1 MKSVS
6 TLKKASLC
14 NWVKTSRLILTPK
27 TFFSLM
33 AIKTRIAVRV
43 NHLTQEKLV
52 SAQIVDLQPMSFT
65 EFCDYMAQDSTVGVA
80 DVMAVMTQLEK
91 KLPLLLALGTKVQV
105 SAEGMIVR
113 PTVSGSLT
121 QSQLKAKLEARKAA
135 GEDVDVNREITAA
148 DLTVKDLT
156 AGVAIDF
163 SKKFNAAFAQNGTF
177 KRVGEAATD
186 TTTSPDAS
194 GGTSGGEQKPPSEV
208 EG

>member
-1 MKSVS
+1 
-6 TLKKASLC
+6 
-14 NWVKTSRLILTPK
+14 
-27 TFFSLM
+27 M
-33 AIKTRIAVRV
+33 AIKAKVIVRS
-43 NHLTQEKLV
+43 NSITKEKV
-52 SAQIVDLQPMSFT
+52 ASANIVDLQPMSFT

-148 DLTVKDLT
+148 DLTTKDLT

-177 KRVGEAATD
+177 KRVGEAVATD
-186 TTTSPDAS
+186 EPSAP
-194 GGTSGGEQKPPSEV
+194 GTSGGSSGGDQKPPSEV

>member
-1 MKSVS
+1 
-6 TLKKASLC
+6 
-14 NWVKTSRLILTPK
+14 
-27 TFFSLM
+27 M
-33 AIKTRIAVRV
+33 AIKTRIAVRE
-43 NHLTQEKLV
+43 NHLTKEKV
-52 SAQIVDLQPMSFT
+52 ASANIVDLQPMSFT

-163 SKKFNAAFAQNGTF
+163 SKKFNAAFSQNGTF
-177 KRVGEAATD
+177 KRVGDAVATD
-186 TTTSPDAS
+186 EPSAP
-194 GGTSGGEQKPPSEV
+194 GTSGGSSGGGQNPPEV

>member
-1 MKSVS
+1 MEDSINAQNNFLS
-6 TLKKASLC
+6 
-14 NWVKTSRLILTPK
+14 
-27 TFFSLM
+27 M
-33 AIKTRIAVRV
+33 AIKTRIAVRE
-43 NHLTQEKLV
+43 NHLTKEKV
-52 SAQIVDLQPMSFT
+52 ASANIVDLQPMSFT

-163 SKKFNAAFAQNGTF
+163 SKKFNAAFSQNGTF
-177 KRVGEAATD
+177 KRVGEVAATD
-186 TTTSPDAS
+186 APSAPDAS
-194 GGTSGGEQKPPSEV
+194 GGSAPGGSQNPPSTEV
-208 EG
+208 ES

>member
-1 MKSVS
+1 MGKNIEGNIN
-6 TLKKASLC
+6 AQ
-14 NWVKTSRLILTPK
+14 NI
-27 TFFSLM
+27 FSLM

-65 EFCDYMAQDSTVGVA
+65 EFCDYMAQDSTVGTA

-177 KRVGEAATD
+177 KRVGEAVATD
-186 TTTSPDAS
+186 APASPDAS
-194 GGTSGGEQKPPSEV
+194 GGTSGGGQNPPEV

>member
-14 NWVKTSRLILTPK
+14 NWVKTWRIVLTPK

-177 KRVGEAATD
+177 KRVGEAVATD
-186 TTTSPDAS
+186 APASPDAS
-194 GGTSGGEQKPPSEV
+194 GGTSGGGQNPPEV

>member
-1 MKSVS
+1 
-6 TLKKASLC
+6 
-14 NWVKTSRLILTPK
+14 
-27 TFFSLM
+27 M

-91 KLPLLLALGTKVQV
+91 KLPLLLAMGTKVQV

-177 KRVGEAATD
+177 KRVGEAAATD
-186 TTTSPDAS
+186 APSAPGAS
-194 GGTSGGEQKPPSEV
+194 GGSTPGGGQKPPSTEV
-208 EG
+208 ES

>member
-1 MKSVS
+1 
-6 TLKKASLC
+6 
-14 NWVKTSRLILTPK
+14 
-27 TFFSLM
+27 M
-33 AIKTRIAVRV
+33 AIKAKVIVRS
-43 NHLTQEKLV
+43 NSITKEKV
-52 SAQIVDLQPMSFT
+52 ASAAIVDLQQMSFT

-148 DLTVKDLT
+148 DLTTKDLT

-177 KRVGEAATD
+177 KRVGEAVATD
-186 TTTSPDAS
+186 EPSAP
-194 GGTSGGEQKPPSEV
+194 GTSGGSSGGGQNQPEV

>member
-1 MKSVS
+1 
-6 TLKKASLC
+6 
-14 NWVKTSRLILTPK
+14 
-27 TFFSLM
+27 M
-33 AIKTRIAVRV
+33 AIKTRIAVRE
-43 NHLTQEKLV
+43 NHLTKEKV
-52 SAQIVDLQPMSFT
+52 ASANIVDLQPMSFT

-135 GEDVDVNREITAA
+135 GEDVDVNREITVA

-177 KRVGEAATD
+177 KRVGDDAVVSDAPA
-186 TTTSPDAS
+186 SPDAS
-194 GGTSGGEQKPPSEV
+194 GGSTSGGGQKPGGGV
-208 EG
+208 ETEG

>member
-1 MKSVS
+1 
-6 TLKKASLC
+6 
-14 NWVKTSRLILTPK
+14 
-27 TFFSLM
+27 M

-148 DLTVKDLT
+148 DLTVKELT
-156 AGVAIDF
+156 AGVAIAF
-163 SKKFNAAFAQNGTF
+163 SKKFNAAFSQNGTF
-177 KRVGEAATD
+177 KRVGEAVAVTD
-186 TTTSPDAS
+186 EPSAPGAS
-194 GGTSGGEQKPPSEV
+194 GGSTPGGSQNPPSTEV
-208 EG
+208 ES

>member
-1 MKSVS
+1 
-6 TLKKASLC
+6 
-14 NWVKTSRLILTPK
+14 
-27 TFFSLM
+27 M
-33 AIKTRIAVRV
+33 AIKAKVIVRS
-43 NHLTQEKLV
+43 NSITKEKV
-52 SAQIVDLQPMSFT
+52 ASANIVDLQPMSFT

-113 PTVSGSLT
+113 PTVSGSLS

-148 DLTVKDLT
+148 DLTTKDLT

-177 KRVGEAATD
+177 KRVGDAAATD
-186 TTTSPDAS
+186 APSAPDAS
-194 GGTSGGEQKPPSEV
+194 GGTSGEQKPPSEV

>member
-1 MKSVS
+1 
-6 TLKKASLC
+6 
-14 NWVKTSRLILTPK
+14 
-27 TFFSLM
+27 M
-33 AIKTRIAVRV
+33 AIKTRIAVRE
-43 NHLTQEKLV
+43 NHLTKGKV
-52 SAQIVDLQPMSFT
+52 ASANIVDLQPMSFT
-65 EFCDYMAQDSTVGVA
+65 EFCDYMAQDSTVGAA

-163 SKKFNAAFAQNGTF
+163 PKKFNTAFAQNGPF
-177 KRVGEAATD
+177 KRVGEAGATD
-186 TTTSPDAS
+186 APASPDAS
-194 GGTSGGEQKPPSEV
+194 GGSSGGGQNPPEV

>member
-1 MKSVS
+1 
-6 TLKKASLC
+6 
-14 NWVKTSRLILTPK
+14 
-27 TFFSLM
+27 M

-43 NHLTQEKLV
+43 NNFTKEKV
-52 SAQIVDLQPMSFT
+52 ASAQIVDLQQMSFP
-65 EFCDYMAQDSTVGVA
+65 EFCDYMAQDSTVGAA

-105 SAEGMIVR
+105 SAEGMTVR

-121 QSQLKAKLEARKAA
+121 QSQLKAKLEDRKAE

-148 DLTVKDLT
+148 DLTTKYLT

-177 KRVGEAATD
+177 KRVGDAAATD
-186 TTTSPDAS
+186 ATTSPDAS
-194 GGTSGGEQKPPSEV
+194 GGTSGGDQKPPSEV

>member
-1 MKSVS
+1 
-6 TLKKASLC
+6 
-14 NWVKTSRLILTPK
+14 
-27 TFFSLM
+27 M
-33 AIKTRIAVRV
+33 AIKTRIAVRE
-43 NHLTQEKLV
+43 NHLTKEKVV
-52 SAQIVDLQPMSFT
+52 SANIVDLQPMSFT

-91 KLPLLLALGTKVQV
+91 KLPLLLALGAKVQV

-177 KRVGEAATD
+177 KRVGDGAATMD
-186 TTTSPDAS
+186 TPDTPS
-194 GGTSGGEQKPPSEV
+194 TGGGEQTP
-208 EG
+208 GGGGIDG

>member
-1 MKSVS
+1 
-6 TLKKASLC
+6 
-14 NWVKTSRLILTPK
+14 
-27 TFFSLM
+27 M

-148 DLTVKDLT
+148 DLTVKELT

-177 KRVGEAATD
+177 KRVGEAAAD
-186 TTTSPDAS
+186 ATTSPDAS

>member
-1 MKSVS
+1 
-6 TLKKASLC
+6 
-14 NWVKTSRLILTPK
+14 
-27 TFFSLM
+27 M
-33 AIKTRIAVRV
+33 AIKAKVIVRS
-43 NHLTQEKLV
+43 NSITKEKV
-52 SAQIVDLQPMSFT
+52 ASANIVELQPMSFT
-65 EFCDYMAQDSTVGVA
+65 EFCDYMAQDSTVGEA

-91 KLPLLLALGTKVQV
+91 KLPLLLAMGTKVQV

-177 KRVGEAATD
+177 KRVGEAVATD
-186 TTTSPDAS
+186 APAAPDAS
-194 GGTSGGEQKPPSEV
+194 GGTSGGGQNPPEV